1 MKDLTPAEIAL
12 SQDVQNFPKDPIYSE
27 VPGMF
32 IPLQDMI
39 WLRKVENTI
48 LTTESGLI
56 LGTAEVE
63 NLVTPN
69 TGVIMAVGPK
79 VEAYL
84 IPGLKVLYNPMLER
98 NEAIRIKG
106 KDYIRARVMDIYTIL
121 PPDAYIW
128 TRVKSHAEL
137 QREAT
142 REGFKRVDASEEQIT
157 KDRLA
162 KYDDDVHS
170 SNNKTK
176 RKNLQTKKQKP

>member
-1 MKDLTPAEIAL
+1 MKDLSPAEIKL
-12 SQDVQNFPKDPIYSE
+12 SEDVQTFPKDPIYSD

-48 LTTESGLI
+48 LETESGI
-56 LGTAEVE
+56 IVGLGSQIE

-79 VEAYL
+79 VEPYL

-98 NEAIRIKG
+98 VEAIRIKG
-106 KDYIRARVMDIYTIL
+106 KEYIRARVMDIYTIL
-121 PPDAYIW
+121 PPDAYVW

-137 QREAT
+137 NREET
-142 REGFKRVDASEEQIT
+142 RKGFARAEARDEDVT
-157 KDRLA
+157 KERLA
-162 KYDDDVHS
+162 GYDDTVHS
-170 SNNKTK
+170 SNNRTK
-176 RKNLQTKKQKP
+176 RKNQQAKK